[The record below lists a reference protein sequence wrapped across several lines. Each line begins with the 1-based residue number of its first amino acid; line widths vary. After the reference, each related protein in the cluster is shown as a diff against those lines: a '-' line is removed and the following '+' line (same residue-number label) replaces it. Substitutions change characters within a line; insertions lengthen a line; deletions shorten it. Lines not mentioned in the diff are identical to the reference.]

1 MLKIEKKITEATC
14 DACGKDLR
22 YFMKDGQVLTAN
34 YGEVRPSFGYGSDLD
49 PIGGNI
55 VPHYFLCE
63 DCFSKALHA
72 VGLPVEDL
80 DPVICPVC
88 RKGRN
93 GKDDHPECMKNWYP
107 HPDSEP
113 QKDEMRRM
121 EEHKEENRRKVEDHR
136 KGTP

>member
-1 MLKIEKKITEATC
+1 MLKIEKEITEATC

-22 YFMKDGQVLTAN
+22 YFMKEGEKCRMAN
-34 YGEVRPSFGYGSDLD
+34 YGEVIPSFGYGSDLD

-55 VPHYFLCE
+55 NPHYHLCE
-63 DCFSKALHA
+63 ECFAKALHA
-72 VGLPVEDL
+72 INLPVSDF

-107 HPDSEP
+107 HPDSIP
-113 QKDEMRRM
+113 QKELRAHM
-121 EEHKEENRRKVEDHR
+121 EEREKEYRRQAEGEK
-136 KGTP
+136 